1 MASTIVCLQK
11 LRLKNFLIKFW
22 KFISGTSRSKLS
34 SSKQN
39 YLERLL
45 ANSFIKLAVGK
56 TQYFLSAYLKI
67 QSSEIKLTLT
77 VTSASFWPNTGD
89 ILISAWMYSIS
100 ISFYFDLSFHAVG
113 NYSWK
118 SAISSPTSIRNFK
131 FSNKKL
137 LDFFNHPF
145 QMQGS
150 LETLSIT

>member
-67 QSSEIKLTLT
+67 QSLEIKLTLT
-77 VTSASFWPNTGD
+77 VTSASFWSNTGD
-89 ILISAWMYSIS
+89 ILISAWMHTIS
-100 ISFYFDLSFHAVG
+100 ISFYFDSGLHAVG
-113 NYSWK
+113 NCSWK
-118 SAISSPTSIRNFK
+118 SAISTPTSTRNF
-131 FSNKKL
+131 
-137 LDFFNHPF
+137 HF
-145 QMQGS
+145 QILS
-150 LETLSIT
+150 HKTL

>member
-67 QSSEIKLTLT
+67 QSPEIKLTLT
-77 VTSASFWPNTGD
+77 DTSASFEPNP
-89 ILISAWMYSIS
+89 IPLFIKIIWFISYGQYSYSIS
-100 ISFYFDLSFHAVG
+100 ISFYFDSDLHAVG
-113 NYSWK
+113 NCSWK
-118 SAISSPTSIRNFK
+118 SAISTPISIRNF
-131 FSNKKL
+131 
-137 LDFFNHPF
+137 HF
-145 QMQGS
+145 QILS
-150 LETLSIT
+150 YKTL